1 MPNKSSFPK
10 IDIHTHVALP
20 EVLKLTKKIKIRGN
34 KPGMQHWVP
43 KASRAG
49 HLTQSKYHQDA
60 LLSPKLRLKDMDAMG
75 IDIQVIGMNL
85 PTPTYWANSE
95 IAQEVVR
102 QCNNSIAE
110 FVSQY
115 PNRYIG
121 IGSVPLQNQ
130 TLTIKEMDYLVSIGL
145 KGITIPSHVRS
156 KDIGIKKFKKF
167 WQKAEELQ
175 LPVYIHPRGFT
186 HDERLKEYFLWNS
199 IGQPLEEALAMASI
213 IYEGILDDFPKL
225 QIIIAHGGGYLP
237 YYSGRTD
244 KAYDTRLETR
254 QNISN
259 KPSAYFSKFYYDT
272 VIFDQN
278 MLIPLIKKAGHTRVM
293 LGSDYPR
300 GEIEHNPV
308 EFITTA
314 KMLSKTIKNDILGL
328 NAAKLFKI
336 KF

>member
-1 MPNKSSFPK
+1 
-10 IDIHTHVALP
+10 
-20 EVLKLTKKIKIRGN
+20 
-34 KPGMQHWVP
+34 
-43 KASRAG
+43 
-49 HLTQSKYHQDA
+49 
-60 LLSPKLRLKDMDAMG
+60 MDAMG

-278 MLIPLIKKAGHTRVM
+278 MLIPLIKKAGQSRVM